1 MLFSAAIS
9 EVVVL
14 NENLFLPFLA
24 TLGASLTVLFIQFN
38 ARRVKESKQKVYA
51 VSYVFHQCH
60 NILFSELS
68 IMKAT
73 VIPHIKAIVRILEN
87 DNELLTKMFLSDE
100 FDILKAPS
108 PEANHLPNDYML
120 LLGYDDINLSSS
132 YETLQYLESSDLE
145 RQELNEFVKS
155 KLKNMNA
162 FFKLTEDEKV
172 DILHE
177 YYDRLISIEHASNRK
192 VFFIVYFLLPQFS
205 AYAKSYQFLLYSK
218 KNINREKSKIQKVLA
233 DYKDFVPSTDFGS
246 QTMNGGIQK
255 EIT

>member
-1 MLFSAAIS
+1 MLS
-9 EVVVL
+9 
-14 NENLFLPFLA
+14 ENLFLPFLA

-38 ARRVKESKQKVYA
+38 TRRVKESKQKIYA
-51 VSYVFHQCH
+51 ISYILHQCS

-73 VIPHIKAIVRILEN
+73 TSPHIKAIERILKGDN
-87 DNELLTKMFLSDE
+87 DLLTKMFLTDE

-108 PEANHLPNDYML
+108 PEANHLPKDYML
-120 LLGYDDINLSSS
+120 LLGYDNINLSSS

-155 KLKNMNA
+155 KLKNMNS
-162 FFKLTEDEKV
+162 FYKLSEDDKE

-177 YYDRLISIEHASNRK
+177 YYDRLISIEHTSKRK
-192 VFFIVYFLLPQFS
+192 VFFIVYALLPIFS
-205 AYAKSYQFLLYSK
+205 NYAKSYQFWLYYK
-218 KNINREKSKIQKVLA
+218 KNINHEKHKIKKILL
-233 DYKDFVPSTDFGS
+233 DFKEFIPSADFGS
-246 QTMNGGIQK
+246 QTMNGGIQN

>member
-1 MLFSAAIS
+1 MLS
-9 EVVVL
+9 
-14 NENLFLPFLA
+14 ENLFLPFLA

-38 ARRVKESKQKVYA
+38 TRRVKESKQKIYA
-51 VSYVFHQCH
+51 MSYVFHQCH

-73 VIPHIKAIVRILEN
+73 VIPHIAAIDKILKGE
-87 DNELLTKMFLSDE
+87 NELLTTMFLADE

-108 PEANHLPNDYML
+108 PEANNLPKDYIL
-120 LLGYDDINLSSS
+120 LLGYDNINLSSS

-145 RQELNEFVKS
+145 RQELNEFVKN

-162 FFKLTEDEKV
+162 FFKLSEDEKV
-172 DILHE
+172 DILYE
-177 YYDRLISIEHASNRK
+177 YYDRLTSIEHASRRK
-192 VFFIVYFLLPQFS
+192 VFFIVYALLPRFF
-205 AYAKSYQFLLYSK
+205 AYANSYQFWLYSK
-218 KNINREKSKIQKVLA
+218 NNINREKSKINKVLL
-233 DYKDFVPSTDFGS
+233 DYKEFVPGSDFGS